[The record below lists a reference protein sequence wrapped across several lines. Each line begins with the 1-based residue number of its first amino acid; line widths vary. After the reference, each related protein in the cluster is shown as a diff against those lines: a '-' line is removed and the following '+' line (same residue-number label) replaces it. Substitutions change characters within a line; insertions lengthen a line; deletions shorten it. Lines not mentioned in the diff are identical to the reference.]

1 MASATSGVERHI
13 HGRDVRD
20 GASGRVGLSCNAF
33 RHSGGLER
41 YAMDLVRGLSAEGVE
56 PVVFARR
63 FDHSLPEFRLVEPH
77 RIAVNW
83 LPGKLRD
90 YYFSWNLRRARR
102 VENVNVLIG
111 CNRVDS
117 SEIAICGG
125 THRGYLRASGRPLK
139 AFDRAQIALE
149 QRQYDQ
155 AQFVVAHSRLMRDEL
170 IELYGVADQKIRLLY
185 PPVDTQ
191 RFTPVDQA
199 TRADLRR
206 RFGFS
211 DDEVVLLFPSSSHM
225 RKGLPL
231 IEAALHETSLPIV
244 VAVAGR
250 APERTSSRIRF
261 IGYTKNIEDW
271 YRAADYSILASNY
284 EPFGLVGVESAL
296 CGTPIILSSNVG
308 CSEVL
313 SGDASIVFLPG
324 DLDGLRQ
331 ALAQAV
337 EMAASAHR
345 IPPGR
350 ASIGYDPGVAPHV
363 DALLDLV
370 AQVRVRSR

>member
-1 MASATSGVERHI
+1 MPGKI
-13 HGRDVRD
+13 
-20 GASGRVGLSCNAF
+20 GLSCNAF

-41 YAMDLVRGLSAEGVE
+41 YAMDLVRGLSAEGIE

-63 FDHSLPEFRLVEPH
+63 FDRSLPEFRLVDPH

-90 YYFSWNLRRARR
+90 HYFSWNLRRARR
-102 VENVNVLIG
+102 AENVDVLVG

-125 THRGYLRASGRPLK
+125 THRGYLRASGRRLK
-139 AFDRAQIALE
+139 RSDRAQIDLE
-149 QRQYDQ
+149 QRQYDE
-155 AQFVVAHSRLMRDEL
+155 ARFIMAHSRLMRDEL
-170 IELYGVADQKIRLLY
+170 IELYGVADEKIRLLY

-206 RFGFS
+206 QFGFA
-211 DDEVVLLFPSSSHM
+211 DDEVVLLFPSSSHE

-231 IEAALHETSLPIV
+231 IEAALRETTLPVV

-250 APERTSSRIRF
+250 APERTSSRVRF
-261 IGYTKNIEDW
+261 IGYAKNIEDW

-284 EPFGLVGVESAL
+284 EPFGLVGVESVL

-313 SGDASIVFLPG
+313 SGEASIVFAPG
-324 DLDGLRQ
+324 DVEGLRQ

-337 EMAASAHR
+337 DSAASADR
-345 IPPGR
+345 MPPGPV
-350 ASIGYDPGVAPHV
+350 SISYDPGVAPHV
-363 DALLDLV
+363 NALLDLV
-370 AQVRVRSR
+370 VQVRATQSR

>member
-1 MASATSGVERHI
+1 MASGTSGVERHI
-13 HGRDVRD
+13 HGQDVRD
-20 GASGRVGLSCNAF
+20 GASGKIGLSCNAF

-41 YAMDLVRGLSAEGVE
+41 YAMDLVRGLGVEGVE

-77 RIAVNW
+77 RIAVSW

-102 VENVNVLIG
+102 VANVDVLIG

-139 AFDRAQIALE
+139 AFDRAQIVLE

-155 AQFVVAHSRLMRDEL
+155 AQFVVAHSGLMRDEL
-170 IELYGVADQKIRLLY
+170 IELYGVANEKIRLLY

-206 RFGFS
+206 RFGFA
-211 DDEVVLLFPSSSHM
+211 DDEVVLLFPSSSHK

-231 IEAALHETSLPIV
+231 IEAALHETNLPIV

-284 EPFGLVGVESAL
+284 EPFGLVGVESVL

-331 ALAQAV
+331 ALARAV

-345 IPPGR
+345 ISPGR
-350 ASIGYDPGVAPHV
+350 ASIGYDPDVAPHV